1 MKSLKIGFKKRKHK
15 EINWK
20 CTKHETNEN
29 WKGNKQT
36 HADWQGGLKGG
47 VSGSFQP
54 SPVSRQHLSSRPLSN
69 SDNSWTK
76 LFPFLFVFSLFL
88 VFFSFVF
95 KKVLLLIQ
103 QWVFVCYLYRLLCE
117 TQLVVKKIDLNCTFD
132 WLIEEDGAFRSIWEN
147 PYLSTESTSE
157 FNGTF
162 TF

>member
-15 EINWK
+15 EINSK

-36 HADWQGGLKGG
+36 CRLRGRFKRSQWL
-47 VSGSFQP
+47 VSALTCPQTAAAALCLIQTIVELNCF
-54 SPVSRQHLSSRPLSN
+54 H
-69 SDNSWTK
+69 
-76 LFPFLFVFSLFL
+76 FCFVFSLFL

-95 KKVLLLIQ
+95 KKVLLLTQ
-103 QWVFVCYLYRLLCE
+103 QWVFVCYFYRLLCE

-132 WLIEEDGAFRSIWEN
+132 WLIEEDGAFRSIREN